1 MEGGG
6 GYWPFANFL
15 SVPLTNGKCI
25 TKFNEPEMTNPPAQ
39 VWGFKVNGEL
49 LSIGRRKDIVWV
61 VLSWGEVD
69 SLMRSLESFLLGLIS
84 LPFLWGLIVLRMYW
98 MLVLCG

>member
-1 MEGGG
+1 
-6 GYWPFANFL
+6 
-15 SVPLTNGKCI
+15 
-25 TKFNEPEMTNPPAQ
+25 MTNPPAQ